1 MKPFGLPRRLRVR
14 SRLDYQRVFD
24 HGHCCRD
31 GVVVA
36 YVHPSPTGESRMGT
50 SVSKRGRTGVQRN
63 RLRRM
68 LREAFRLERAGLPSA
83 QDWILSVAHHATG
96 VELEPAR
103 ASLARIGR
111 RIDTRNRAAAERRD
125 PPSTGP
131 SAPAP

>member
-36 YVHPSPTGESRMGT
+36 YVHPSPTGDSRMGT
-50 SVSKRGRTGVQRN
+50 SVSKRGRTGAQRN

-68 LREAFRLERAGLPSA
+68 LREAFRLERAGLPAA
-83 QDWILSVAHHATG
+83 QDWILSVAHHATAL
-96 VELEPAR
+96 ELEPTR
-103 ASLARIGR
+103 ASLVRIGR
-111 RIDTRNRAAAERRD
+111 RVFARNRAAAERTGA
-125 PPSTGP
+125 TGP
-131 SAPAP
+131 STAAP